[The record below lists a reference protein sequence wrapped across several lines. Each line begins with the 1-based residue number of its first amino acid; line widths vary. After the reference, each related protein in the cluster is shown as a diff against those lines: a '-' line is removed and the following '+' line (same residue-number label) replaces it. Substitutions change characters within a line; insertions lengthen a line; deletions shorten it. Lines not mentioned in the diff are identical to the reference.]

1 MEIVMRDYI
10 ITTTS
15 TADLP
20 IEFRKE
26 HNIDITSLTFT
37 IDGKDYK
44 EEEMPYK
51 EFYDGMRNGG
61 TLPKTSACNVMDAVE
76 MFEKH
81 VKEGYNILHISFSSG
96 LSSTYGNECIAAKEV
111 MDNYPD
117 VKIIVVDS
125 LCASIGQGLLVYYM
139 VRNRERGMTLEENA
153 EWAENNKLHVCHQF
167 TVDDLHHLHRGGRVS
182 KTVAVIGT
190 LVNVKPVLHVDNE
203 GKLIP
208 LRNVRG
214 RKKSLSTLVD
224 NMLEQIDGYDNEII
238 YIGHG
243 DCIEDAEYV
252 SRLVTEKTGITNI
265 VIGYVGTVIGSHSG
279 PGTLAL
285 FFMGKER

>member
-1 MEIVMRDYI
+1 MRDYI

-20 IEFRKE
+20 ESFRRE
-26 HNIDITSLTFT
+26 HNIQLNYLTFT
-37 IDGKDYK
+37 IDGTDYK
-44 EEEMPYK
+44 DEDMSYS

-61 TLPKTSACNVMDAVE
+61 KLPKTSACNVLE
-76 MFEKH
+76 TIELFEKN
-81 VKEGYNILHISFSSG
+81 VKAGYDILHISFSSG
-96 LSSTYGNECIAAKEV
+96 LSSTYSNECVAAGEV
-111 MDNYPD
+111 MDNYPESN
-117 VKIIVVDS
+117 IIVIDS
-125 LCASIGQGLLVYYM
+125 LCASIGQGLLVYYAVM
-139 VRNRERGMTLEENA
+139 MKERGCSISEVA
-153 EWAENNKLHVCHQF
+153 EWTENNKLHICHQF

-190 LVNVKPVLHVDNE
+190 LVNVKPVLHVDNS

-208 LRNVRG
+208 LKNVRG

-224 NMLEQIDGYDNEII
+224 NMLEQIEGYDNEII

-265 VIGYVGTVIGSHSG
+265 VIGYIGSVIASHSG
-279 PGTLAL
+279 PGTVAL
-285 FFMGKER
+285 FFLGRER